1 MGLKPAPDFNRA
13 RMSGRLT
20 NLRQRWTPDG
30 SMALIAELVTTRPQ
44 LGPVRAGVQDEQPMP
59 LRAEGD
65 IAGTLAAMEEQ
76 HVMVEGCLR
85 RRYYSRD
92 GEPCWGQVEIWVDQC
107 RSTEASQDTKAA
119 TGQTGNPKAR

>member
-1 MGLKPAPDFNRA
+1 MEPKPEFNRA
-13 RMSGRLT
+13 RVTGRLM

-30 SMALIAELVTTRPQ
+30 SLALVADLVTTRPQ

-65 IAGTLAAMEEQ
+65 IAKALMAMEQQ

-107 RSTEASQDTKAA
+107 RRMKASEDA
-119 TGQTGNPKAR
+119 NP